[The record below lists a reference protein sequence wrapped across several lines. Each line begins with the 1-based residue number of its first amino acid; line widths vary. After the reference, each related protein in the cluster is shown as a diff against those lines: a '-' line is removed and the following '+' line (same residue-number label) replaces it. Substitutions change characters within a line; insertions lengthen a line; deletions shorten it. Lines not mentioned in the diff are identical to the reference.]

1 MRYIVLT
8 VFSLLALVANAAI
21 PENIARIA
29 GNYSGYAYNG
39 QNLDPVITVLK
50 FEPNGRFTGQYKVE
64 DENGDFEGVL
74 SGLILEEERSFSME
88 WTDHDGEGFVY
99 MEFSSDYSSFNGVW
113 TNPDGAMWIEMMQ
126 DEEQFPWTG
135 HRQ

>member
-1 MRYIVLT
+1 MRYIILT
-8 VFSLLALVANAAI
+8 ALTLLAITVSAAV

-39 QNLDPVITVLK
+39 QNLDPVITVMR

-64 DENGDFEGVL
+64 DENGDFEGVI
-74 SGLILEEERSFSME
+74 SGLIQEEERFFSME

-99 MEFSSDYSSFNGVW
+99 MEFSSDYSSFTGYW
-113 TNPDGAMWIEMMQ
+113 TNPDG
-126 DEEQFPWTG
+126 DEEFPWTG
-135 HRQ
+135 RRQ

>member
-1 MRYIVLT
+1 MRYIFLT
-8 VFSLLALVANAAI
+8 ALSLLAFSASAAI
-21 PENIARIA
+21 PENIVSIA

-39 QNLDPVITVLK
+39 QNLDPVITVMK

-64 DENGDFEGVL
+64 DESGDFEGVL

-99 MEFSSDYSSFNGVW
+99 MEFSSDYSSFTGFW
-113 TNPDGAMWIEMMQ
+113 TNSDG
-126 DEEQFPWTG
+126 EEQFPWTG
-135 HRQ
+135 RRQ